1 MVTLQRAITLYS
13 RLCMGEKLNAQ
24 ERAELDEY
32 ASRFKPKDEEESCI

>member
-13 RLCMGEKLNAQ
+13 RLTMGEKLNKE

-32 ASRFKPKDEEESCI
+32 ASRFKPKEEESCI